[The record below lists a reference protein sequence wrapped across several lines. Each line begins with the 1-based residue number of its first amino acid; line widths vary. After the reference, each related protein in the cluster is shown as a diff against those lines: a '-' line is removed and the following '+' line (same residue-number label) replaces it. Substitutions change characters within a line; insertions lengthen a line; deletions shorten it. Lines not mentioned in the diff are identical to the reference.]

1 MRGGDGGKGCERQAA
16 GRSPGAGLRT
26 SVTCAPLL
34 GALTLLGADLYM
46 RKKIHN

>member
-16 GRSPGAGLRT
+16 ERSPGAGLRT

-34 GALTLLGADLYM
+34 GALSLLGADLYT
-46 RKKIHN
+46 KKKVHS